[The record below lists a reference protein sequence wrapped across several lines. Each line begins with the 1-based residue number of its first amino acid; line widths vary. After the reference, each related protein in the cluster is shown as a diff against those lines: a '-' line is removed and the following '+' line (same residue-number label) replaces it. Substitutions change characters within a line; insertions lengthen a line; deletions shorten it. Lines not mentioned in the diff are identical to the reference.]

1 MTLSFIPELRTE
13 RLILR
18 APRETDFPAMLA
30 FNHSPRAAFIGG
42 GAPRRQVWGRL
53 IGNIGH
59 WALRGYG
66 LYSVDTLAGDFVGR
80 IGLIFDE
87 EWPEPEL
94 AWHLFDGFEGHG
106 YAMEAALA
114 AKADYH
120 ARISQNP
127 LISLIDPANHRS
139 AALAIRMGAKA
150 EGDFHL
156 AGHDCIIYRHTGG
169 QP

>member
-30 FNHSPRAAFIGG
+30 FNDSPRAAFIGG
-42 GAPRRQVWGRL
+42 GSPRQHVWRGL
-53 IGNIGH
+53 LANIGL

-66 LYSVDTLAGDFVGR
+66 FYSIDDHQGEFLGR
-80 IGLIFDE
+80 IGVICHDG
-87 EWPEPEL
+87 WPEPEL
-94 AWHLFDGFEGHG
+94 AWHVYEQAEGKG
-106 YAMEAALA
+106 YAYEAAQA

-120 ARISQNP
+120 ARISPQP